1 MREGGQKTLDAY
13 ADDYDAAL
21 ARGISVSGEQKNY
34 FAPPRIEWLRDCPKP
49 ISASVTRAARGFL

>member
-49 ISASVTRAARGFL
+49 ISASVT